1 MFAFFCLFV
10 RESICLSLLLLLMQ
24 CDHDG
29 FEVQFVV
36 NQTGEL
42 AGVLFAHNSHSFGDV
57 QLLLYGL

>member
-1 MFAFFCLFV
+1 MFAFFVCLLGNPFV
-10 RESICLSLLLLLMQ
+10 SLLLLLMQ
-24 CDHDG
+24 SDHDG

-57 QLLLYGL
+57 ELLLYGL